1 MKGRRQPG
9 VMICGRF
16 GRPAHATS
24 LERMEMGSLQ
34 ISGPAED
41 GAAAPTQ
48 PSAPDREL
56 KSVFNNRYE
65 ILSELGR
72 GAMGVVYKAE
82 DRVIGRTVALKTIA
96 VGREAP
102 DHDQI
107 IERLKSEAKAAGSL
121 DHPNIITIYDV
132 GNDGDR
138 VYLSMQFV
146 EGSTL
151 ATMLEGT
158 NLRPGQL
165 TLLSYAE
172 QICNAVAFAHERGV
186 VHRDLKPS
194 NLMLTPQGQIK
205 VLDFGI
211 AKKGDASL
219 TQSGMVVGTPSYM
232 APEQATGKEVD
243 HRSDIFSLGA
253 VLYELFTGKKAFHAD
268 SITAVLYKVMHEA
281 PEAPAAIDPT
291 IPPGLEAAIRKAL
304 EKDPNQRFQN
314 CVELR
319 DTLRKEAVLLRTTS
333 ARILAKPLLES
344 GNHKRITGAKRKSGR
359 ALMVVLAA
367 CILLAAAAIAVWPQR
382 TRMPRLMRFI
392 SYVQHLSLH
401 HKGASTPSDS
411 TSPATSGGVPATAGK
426 DAAANVP
433 TTAAAPATVIPDAT
447 GKIDAQVQNSASG
460 SSQPTAAQ
468 TVTNPAQPAV
478 QLAPEAVDKAS
489 PPSSSGMQVHSS
501 ATNASSSSPAGK
513 DSRNETE
520 PGTVASTQ
528 EDPATDRQAA
538 APSETPDEAVTP
550 KRPKPF
556 VPPTPAV
563 VEGFTRKDIPDL
575 LRKADTAAGSGDY
588 KSAVYEYDIVLRL
601 DRANA
606 RAHEGLRRAREA
618 EKERR

>member
-1 MKGRRQPG
+1 
-9 VMICGRF
+9 
-16 GRPAHATS
+16 
-24 LERMEMGSLQ
+24 MGSLQ

-48 PSAPDREL
+48 PAAPDRVL
-56 KSVFNNRYE
+56 KSLFNGRYE
-65 ILSELGR
+65 ILAELGR

-165 TLLSYAE
+165 TLLSYVE

-243 HRSDIFSLGA
+243 QRSDIFALGA
-253 VLYELFTGKKAFHAD
+253 VLYELFTGKKAFHAE
-268 SITAVLYKVMHEA
+268 SITAVLYKVVHEA
-281 PEAPAAIDPT
+281 PEAPSIIDPT
-291 IPPGLEAAIRKAL
+291 IPAGLEAAIRKAL
-304 EKDPNQRFQN
+304 EKDPNERFQT

-319 DTLRKEAVLLRTTS
+319 DALRKEAVLLRTTS
-333 ARILAKPLLES
+333 AKILAKPLLES
-344 GNHKRITGAKRKSGR
+344 GNHKRITGARPKSKH
-359 ALMVVLAA
+359 ALMMVLGA
-367 CILLAAAAIAVWPQR
+367 CIFLSAVAAVMWPRR
-382 TRMPRLMRFI
+382 TRMPKLMRLI
-392 SYVQHLSLH
+392 SYVQQLSRR
-401 HKGASTPSDS
+401 HKGAPEPTASTAP
-411 TSPATSGGVPATAGK
+411 
-426 DAAANVP
+426 
-433 TTAAAPATVIPDAT
+433 APATVSKDAAPGVSSTTT
-447 GKIDAQVQNSASG
+447 GDVTARAEGQTQSSATP
-460 SSQPTAAQ
+460 SSQAPAALPAAAQ
-468 TVTNPAQPAV
+468 PVVNPTVPNVSIANQPVANQPVASQTQPAV
-478 QLAPEAVDKAS
+478 QPAAEAAEKPGVPSASGVTAPGS
-489 PPSSSGMQVHSS
+489 
-501 ATNASSSSPAGK
+501 TNALPSLAVAKDTKTATAGAVTSTHE
-513 DSRNETE
+513 DS
-520 PGTVASTQ
+520 GDS
-528 EDPATDRQAA
+528 QAA
-538 APSETPDEAVTP
+538 SSDTSDEAVPP
-550 KRPKPF
+550 KRTRPII
-556 VPPTPAV
+556 PPTPTV
-563 VEGFTRKDIPDL
+563 VEGFTRKDISDL
-575 LRKADTAAGSGDY
+575 LLKADTAAGSGDY

-606 RAHEGLRRAREA
+606 RAREGLRRAREA

>member
-1 MKGRRQPG
+1 
-9 VMICGRF
+9 
-16 GRPAHATS
+16 
-24 LERMEMGSLQ
+24 MGSLQ

-41 GAAAPTQ
+41 GGVAPTERTVQ
-48 PSAPDREL
+48 EREL
-56 KSVFNNRYE
+56 KTAFDGRYE

-102 DHDQI
+102 DHDDV

-151 ATMLEGT
+151 AAMLEGK

-172 QICNAVAFAHERGV
+172 QICNGVAFAHERGV

-211 AKKGDASL
+211 AKKGDASM

-232 APEQATGKEVD
+232 APEQATGKPVD
-243 HRSDIFSLGA
+243 QRSDIFSLGA
-253 VLYELFTGKKAFHAD
+253 VLYELFTGQKAFHAD
-268 SITAVLYKVMHEA
+268 SVTAVLYKVVHEEPDLPA
-281 PEAPAAIDPT
+281 TINPAIPE
-291 IPPGLEAAIRKAL
+291 GVEAAIRKAL
-304 EKDPNQRFQN
+304 AKDPGQRFQS

-319 DTLRKEAVLLRTTS
+319 DALRREAVLLRTAS
-333 ARILAKPLLES
+333 AKILAKPLLES
-344 GNHKRITGAKRKSGR
+344 TKHARLAGKGKSRR
-359 ALMVVLAA
+359 ALP
-367 CILLAAAAIAVWPQR
+367 ILLAACFILASAAIMVWPQR
-382 TRMPRLMRFI
+382 AKMPRLLRLI
-392 SYVQHLSLH
+392 GYVQHFGKH
-401 HKGASTPSDS
+401 QNGGGAAGASTTTNATNVTAPFATKDIATSVPA
-411 TSPATSGGVPATAGK
+411 TVSPATAVPAGTAK
-426 DAAANVP
+426 PESPLPDS
-433 TTAAAPATVIPDAT
+433 TAVSSPVQASVSAQAPV
-447 GKIDAQVQNSASG
+447 
-460 SSQPTAAQ
+460 SSQPSASAPTQTASVPSSTGPTDSKNTQ
-468 TVTNPAQPAV
+468 VVTNPAGRAVAGSPTPGNAFNKDLKTEAEPVAIPPTTTDDQPA
-478 QLAPEAVDKAS
+478 
-489 PPSSSGMQVHSS
+489 
-501 ATNASSSSPAGK
+501 
-513 DSRNETE
+513 
-520 PGTVASTQ
+520 
-528 EDPATDRQAA
+528 DRQASA
-538 APSETPDEAVTP
+538 ASSEASDEPATP
-550 KRPKPF
+550 KHIRPM
-556 VPPTPAV
+556 VPPPPTV

-575 LRKADTAAGSGDY
+575 LRKADAATGSGDY

-601 DRANA
+601 DRLNTRA
-606 RAHEGLRRAREA
+606 REGLRRAREA

>member
-1 MKGRRQPG
+1 
-9 VMICGRF
+9 
-16 GRPAHATS
+16 
-24 LERMEMGSLQ
+24 MGSLQ
-34 ISGPAED
+34 ISGPAEER
-41 GAAAPTQ
+41 AAAHAQ
-48 PSAPDREL
+48 PSAPGTEL
-56 KSVFNNRYE
+56 KSAFNGRYE

-96 VGREAP
+96 VGRDAP
-102 DHDQI
+102 DHDEV

-151 ATMLEGT
+151 AAMLDGK

-253 VLYELFTGKKAFHAD
+253 VLYELFTGKKAFSAD
-268 SITAVLYKVMHEA
+268 SVTAVLYKVVHEA
-281 PEAPAAIDPT
+281 PEPPAT
-291 IPPGLEAAIRKAL
+291 INSSVPPGLDAAIRRAL
-304 EKDPNQRFQN
+304 EKDPNLRFQN

-319 DTLRKEAVLLRTTS
+319 DTLRREAVLLRTAS
-333 ARILAKPLLES
+333 AKILAKPLLES
-344 GNHKRITGAKRKSGR
+344 GKHKRAVGGKGKHRR
-359 ALMVVLAA
+359 ALPAILAAFLVLAA
-367 CILLAAAAIAVWPQR
+367 IAIVAWPQR
-382 TRMPRLMRFI
+382 GKMPKLMHFI
-392 SYVQHLSLH
+392 GYLRQLGTHPRNVE
-401 HKGASTPSDS
+401 STP
-411 TSPATSGGVPATAGK
+411 G
-426 DAAANVP
+426 
-433 TTAAAPATVIPDAT
+433 
-447 GKIDAQVQNSASG
+447 
-460 SSQPTAAQ
+460 AAQ
-468 TVTNPAQPAV
+468 TAASVPGTGKATDAVSSPTAPPLSATTSSEAASKPEIQPQDSTPALPQSVAAQPVPAQPAGDAGDSKTSQHV
-478 QLAPEAVDKAS
+478 ANGPAPAPVTGALAP
-489 PPSSSGMQVHSS
+489 S
-501 ATNASSSSPAGK
+501 ATAKELKSEI
-513 DSRNETE
+513 DSGAAT
-520 PGTVASTQ
+520 PSA
-528 EDPATDRQAA
+528 EDQSADRQAGE
-538 APSETPDEAVTP
+538 APSDTADAGSSPRRV
-550 KRPKPF
+550 RPSA
-556 VPPTPAV
+556 PPAPAV

-575 LRKADTAAGSGDY
+575 LRKADAAAGSGDY
-588 KSAVYEYDIVLRL
+588 KSALYEYDIVLRL

-606 RAHEGLRRAREA
+606 RARDGVRRAREA
-618 EKERR
+618 ERERR